1 MSEAAERQRERA
13 GWVSPLDSLQPEERE
28 RVLEALRQGKLV
40 VIAGRGEARFR
51 ISPEDRVLV
60 ILRD

>member
-1 MSEAAERQRERA
+1 MERPREPAR
-13 GWVSPLDSLQPEERE
+13 WVSPLDALPPEERE
-28 RVLEALRQGKLV
+28 KVLEALRRGKLV

>member
-1 MSEAAERQRERA
+1 MERPREPARWA
-13 GWVSPLDSLQPEERE
+13 SPLDALPPEERGK
-28 RVLEALRQGKLV
+28 VLEALKQGKLV
-40 VIAGRGEARFR
+40 VIAGRGEVRFR